1 MKTHDYYRTDYLK
14 KIWLT
19 LRQVKKIRETIDD
32 IYYWLCNLWLYWDVY
47 NTLQKMHWII
57 WDLLDDEHIDEDD
70 LDDLYCFIENH
81 CQYYL

>member
-1 MKTHDYYRTDYLK
+1 MKYTHLTDNLK

-47 NTLQKMHWII
+47 YKTQNIHNII
-57 WDLLDDEHIDEDD
+57 DNLLDDEYIEEDE
-70 LDDLYCFIENH
+70 LDCLYYFIQNH

>member
-1 MKTHDYYRTDYLK
+1 MKYAHLTDNLK

-32 IYYWLCNLWLYWDVY
+32 VYYWLCNFWLYWDVY
-47 NTLQKMHWII
+47 YKMQNIHNTIDNLI
-57 WDLLDDEHIDEDD
+57 DDEYIEEDE
-70 LDDLYCFIENH
+70 LDDLYCFIQNH

>member
-1 MKTHDYYRTDYLK
+1 MKYTHLTDNLK

-32 IYYWLCNLWLYWDVY
+32 IYYWLCNFWLYGDIY
-47 NTLQKMHWII
+47 YRLQNIHNTIDNLI
-57 WDLLDDEHIDEDD
+57 DDEYIEEDELDD
-70 LDDLYCFIENH
+70 LDCFIQNH

>member
-1 MKTHDYYRTDYLK
+1 MKYAHLTDNLK

-47 NTLQKMHWII
+47 YKTQNIHNTI
-57 WDLLDDEHIDEDD
+57 DNLLDDEYIEEDE
-70 LDDLYCFIENH
+70 LDYLYWFIQNH